1 MSRLRSFT
9 LELNPPSDFGPL
21 KSMHEETVKQILN
34 ESDRMTRKACL
45 DAKQKMH
52 IVLLTEEMISVMPHL
67 MEYGS
72 GKFWIDSTDNVF
84 ELHIQVTP
92 KDAAAQRRVKAPGA
106 PRTFMGRIIDI
117 FGKAASRRNED
128 EEQASWS
135 LESYIEKL
143 KQQGT
148 DKKSEEWDELEHSIL
163 ANLADDVIVKKVN
176 SDVELVIIKK
186 VSPVEYQFT

>member
-21 KSMHEETVKQILN
+21 RSLHEETVKQILN

-72 GKFWIDSTDNVF
+72 GKFWIDSADNVF

-92 KDAAAQRRVKAPGA
+92 KDAAAQRRAKAPGA
-106 PRTFMGRIIDI
+106 PRTFMARIIDI
-117 FGKAASRRNED
+117 FGKDIRF
-128 EEQASWS
+128 EE
-135 LESYIEKL
+135 E
-143 KQQGT
+143 T
-148 DKKSEEWDELEHSIL
+148 DTY
-163 ANLADDVIVKKVN
+163 VIVSAQVTENAMIQFAKSYSPDVVILEPQRMVDEMKDWAKKV
-176 SDVELVIIKK
+176 KK
-186 VSPVEYQFT
+186 AYGG